1 MGGLYIAAGILHF
14 VATRRYTAIMPNDL
28 PAPRELVLISGAAE
42 IAGGLGVLVPIPPI
56 QRSAAWGLIALLI
69 AVMPANI
76 NMATH
81 HADFP
86 SIPAWALWAR
96 LPLQLPLIY
105 WAWRYT
111 RQRQEEFRPD
121 EPTA

>member
-1 MGGLYIAAGILHF
+1 LLPASFTLWPLA
-14 VATRRYTAIMPNDL
+14 VTRRSCQIIFPPIAIWFSSAEQQKS
-28 PAPRELVLISGAAE
+28 PAASAF
-42 IAGGLGVLVPIPPI
+42 PPI

-76 NMATH
+76 NMAAH

-96 LPLQLPLIY
+96 LPLQIPLIY
-105 WAWRYT
+105 WAWIYAR
-111 RQRQEEFRPD
+111 RLPRGE
-121 EPTA
+121 